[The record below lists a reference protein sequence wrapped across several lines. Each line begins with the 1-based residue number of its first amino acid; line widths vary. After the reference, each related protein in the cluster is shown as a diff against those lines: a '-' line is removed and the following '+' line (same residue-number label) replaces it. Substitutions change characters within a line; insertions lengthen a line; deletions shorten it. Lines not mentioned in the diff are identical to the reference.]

1 MSRPTGLHDQATPQP
16 RLQGAELARVLLS
29 PTSVAVVG
37 ASDDAGKT
45 SGRPLTFLRQAGFAG
60 RVYPVN
66 PRRAQVQGETAWP
79 DLASLPEVPEHVF
92 VITPTETV
100 LDTVRECARLGVR
113 LVTVLASGF
122 SEAGA
127 EGLAREQA
135 LQAIARSSGLRV
147 IGPSSLGVVNP
158 RACMP
163 LTANAAFAEP
173 DMPVG
178 RVMVVSH
185 SGSMIGALVSRG
197 RARGVGFA
205 SLVSV
210 GNEADLSVG
219 EICAATLDDPQ
230 IEGYVL
236 FLESLNHGQ
245 ALRAFALA
253 AAERGKPVVAYKL
266 GRSSVAADMV
276 QSHTGALAGE
286 DDIADAFF
294 KDSGMA
300 RVGILESLLEAQ
312 ALAVRWPLLNAVQ
325 PLRRVGVVTTTGGGA
340 AMLVDQLGIRGVV
353 VEAASPETIQR
364 LHALGVAVNPGRVLD
379 LTLAGTR
386 YAVMKA
392 ALDVML
398 SAPEFDAV
406 VAVVGSSA
414 RFQPQ
419 LAVQPI
425 IDSAAHSKPLAAMIV
440 PDAPQ
445 AIAQLTAA
453 QVPCFRTPECC
464 ADVIAALVSRRAPSV
479 RAALAARDLPAVGEP
494 PRAEANAHADA
505 FAPVTWSERQSHAW
519 LAQLGVTSATAVV
532 VSADGPVPLPL
543 PFAYPVVVKACSAQL
558 AHKSEHGGVVL
569 GVADAQ
575 ALRVA
580 MEQVKTN
587 VARHAPLPADFEILV
602 QPMVKGLAEVLLGFK
617 RDPDAGAIVMLAV
630 GGMWAEVVRER
641 SIRLAPVDE
650 AQAMEMVTELRA
662 LSPLQGLRG
671 QVVGDLAALA
681 QAISRFSQ
689 AAVLAVGDGVVEAEV
704 NPLMVLPQGQGV
716 CAVDALVL
724 ARAAS
729 EHG

>member
-1 MSRPTGLHDQATPQP
+1 
-16 RLQGAELARVLLS
+16 
-29 PTSVAVVG
+29 
-37 ASDDAGKT
+37 
-45 SGRPLTFLRQAGFAG
+45 
-60 RVYPVN
+60 
-66 PRRAQVQGETAWP
+66 
-79 DLASLPEVPEHVF
+79 
-92 VITPTETV
+92 
-100 LDTVRECARLGVR
+100 
-113 LVTVLASGF
+113 
-122 SEAGA
+122 
-127 EGLAREQA
+127 
-135 LQAIARSSGLRV
+135 
-147 IGPSSLGVVNP
+147 
-158 RACMP
+158 
-163 LTANAAFAEP
+163 
-173 DMPVG
+173 MPVG
-178 RVMVVSH
+178 DVMVVSH

-210 GNEADLSVG
+210 GNEVDLSVG
-219 EICAATLDDPQ
+219 EIGAATLDDPQ
-230 IEGYVL
+230 IKGYVL
-236 FLESLNHGQ
+236 FLESLHHGQ

-253 AAERGKPVVAYKL
+253 AAERGKPVVVYKL

-312 ALAVRWPLLNAVQ
+312 ALAVRWPLLGTGQ

-353 VEAASPETIQR
+353 VEAASAETLQR
-364 LHALGVAVNPGRVLD
+364 LNALGVSVNPGRVLD

-386 YAVMKA
+386 YEVMKA

-398 SAPEFDAV
+398 AAPEFDAV

-425 IDSAAHSKPLAAMIV
+425 IDSATHTKPLAAMIV

-464 ADVIAALVSRRAPSV
+464 ADVIAALVSRRAHPV
-479 RAALAARDLPAVGEP
+479 QAALAARASAAVGEP
-494 PRAEANAHADA
+494 PSAQTNANPS
-505 FAPVTWSERQSHAW
+505 APVTWSERQSHAW
-519 LAQLGVTSATAVV
+519 LAQLGLTSATAVV

-558 AHKSEHGGVVL
+558 AHKSELGGVVL

-575 ALRVA
+575 ALRLA

-587 VARHAPLPADFEILV
+587 VARHAPLPSDFELLV

-650 AQAMEMVTELRA
+650 AQAMEMIAELRA

-671 QVVGDLAALA
+671 QAPGDLAALA

-689 AAVLAVGDGVVEAEV
+689 AAVLAVGDGVIEAEV

-724 ARAAS
+724 ARAAP

>member
-1 MSRPTGLHDQATPQP
+1 MSRPTGPQAQGKP

-45 SGRPLTFLRQAGFAG
+45 SGRPLKFLRQAGFAA

-66 PRRAQVQGETAWP
+66 PRRTQVQGETAWP

-113 LVTVLASGF
+113 LVTVLASVF
-122 SEAGA
+122 SEAGP

-147 IGPSSLGVVNP
+147 LGPSSLGVVNP
-158 RACMP
+158 RVGMP

-210 GNEADLSVG
+210 GNEVDLSVG

-230 IEGYVL
+230 IKGYVL
-236 FLESLNHGQ
+236 FLESLHHGQ

-253 AAERGKPVVAYKL
+253 AAERGKPVVVYKL

-286 DDIADAFF
+286 DDIADAYF

-353 VEAASPETIQR
+353 VEAASAETLQR
-364 LHALGVAVNPGRVLD
+364 LQALGVAVNPGRVLD

-398 SAPEFDAV
+398 VAPEFDAV

-464 ADVIAALVSRRAPSV
+464 ADVIAALVSRRAPAV
-479 RAALAARDLPAVGEP
+479 RAALAARGPTAPTGTL
-494 PRAEANAHADA
+494 RQAHV
-505 FAPVTWSERQSHAW
+505 PVPTPLFTWSERQSHAW
-519 LAQLGVTSATAVV
+519 LAALGVPSAASVA

-543 PFAYPVVVKACSAQL
+543 PFAYPVAVKACSAQL

-575 ALRVA
+575 GVRVA

-617 RDPDAGAIVMLAV
+617 RDADAGAIVMLAA
-630 GGMWAEVVRER
+630 GGIWAEVVRER

-650 AQAMEMVTELRA
+650 AQALEMIAELRA

-671 QVVGDLAALA
+671 QAVGDLAALA

-689 AAVLAVGDGVVEAEV
+689 AAVLAVGDGVIEAEV
-704 NPLMVLPQGQGV
+704 NPLMVLPLGQGV
-716 CAVDALVL
+716 CAADALVIADRL
-724 ARAAS
+724 P

>member
-1 MSRPTGLHDQATPQP
+1 MSAAQAATGQTQP
-16 RLQGAELARVLLS
+16 RLQAAELARVLLS

-37 ASDDAGKT
+37 ASDDASKT
-45 SGRPLTFLRQAGFAG
+45 SGRPLKFLRQAGFAG
-60 RVYPVN
+60 RIYPVN

-92 VITPTETV
+92 VITPTDTV
-100 LDTVRECARLGVR
+100 IDTVRECARLGVR

-135 LQAIARSSGLRV
+135 LHDITRASGMRL

-158 RACMP
+158 RARMP

-173 DMPVG
+173 NMPVG
-178 RVMVVSH
+178 DVMVVSH

-210 GNEADLSVG
+210 GNEVDLSVG
-219 EICAATLDDPQ
+219 EIGAATLDDPQ
-230 IEGYVL
+230 IKGYVL
-236 FLESLNHGQ
+236 FLESLHHGQ

-253 AAERGKPVVAYKL
+253 AAERGKPVVVYKL

-312 ALAVRWPLLNAVQ
+312 ALAVRWPLLGTGQ

-353 VEAASPETIQR
+353 VEAASAETLQR
-364 LHALGVAVNPGRVLD
+364 LNALGVSVNPGRVLD

-386 YAVMKA
+386 YEVMKA

-398 SAPEFDAV
+398 AAPEFDAV

-425 IDSAAHSKPLAAMIV
+425 IDSATHTKPLAAMIV

-464 ADVIAALVSRRAPSV
+464 ADVIAALVSRRAHPV
-479 RAALAARDLPAVGEP
+479 QAALAARASAAVGEP
-494 PRAEANAHADA
+494 PSAQTNANPS
-505 FAPVTWSERQSHAW
+505 APVTWSERQSHAW
-519 LAQLGVTSATAVV
+519 LAQLGLTSATAVV

-558 AHKSEHGGVVL
+558 AHKSELGGVVL

-575 ALRVA
+575 ALRLA

-587 VARHAPLPADFEILV
+587 VARHAPLPSDFELLV

-650 AQAMEMVTELRA
+650 AQAMEMIAELRA

-671 QVVGDLAALA
+671 QAPGDLAALA

-689 AAVLAVGDGVVEAEV
+689 AAVLAVGDGVIEAEV

-724 ARAAS
+724 ARAAP

>member
-1 MSRPTGLHDQATPQP
+1 
-16 RLQGAELARVLLS
+16 LQGAELARVLLS
-29 PTSVAVVG
+29 PHSVAVVG
-37 ASDDAGKT
+37 ASDDASKT
-45 SGRPLTFLRQAGFAG
+45 SGRPLKFLRQAGFVG
-60 RVYPVN
+60 RIYPVN

-92 VITPTETV
+92 VITPTDTV
-100 LDTVRECARLGVR
+100 IDTVRECARLGVR

-135 LQAIARSSGLRV
+135 LRDICRESGIRL

-158 RACMP
+158 RARMP

-178 RVMVVSH
+178 EVMVVSH

-210 GNEADLSVG
+210 GNEVDLSVG
-219 EICAATLDDPQ
+219 EIAAATLDDPQ
-230 IEGYVL
+230 IKGYVL
-236 FLESLNHGQ
+236 FLESLHHGQ
-245 ALRAFALA
+245 VLRAFALA
-253 AAERGKPVVAYKL
+253 AAERGKPVVVYKL

-286 DDIADAFF
+286 DDIADAYF
-294 KDSGMA
+294 KDSGMT

-325 PLRRVGVVTTTGGGA
+325 PLRSVGVVTTTGGGA

-353 VEAASPETIQR
+353 VEAASADTLQR

-386 YAVMKA
+386 YEVMKA

-398 SAPEFDAV
+398 TAPEFDAV

-453 QVPCFRTPECC
+453 QVPCFRTP
-464 ADVIAALVSRRAPSV
+464 
-479 RAALAARDLPAVGEP
+479 
-494 PRAEANAHADA
+494 
-505 FAPVTWSERQSHAW
+505 
-519 LAQLGVTSATAVV
+519 
-532 VSADGPVPLPL
+532 
-543 PFAYPVVVKACSAQL
+543 
-558 AHKSEHGGVVL
+558 
-569 GVADAQ
+569 
-575 ALRVA
+575 
-580 MEQVKTN
+580 
-587 VARHAPLPADFEILV
+587 
-602 QPMVKGLAEVLLGFK
+602 
-617 RDPDAGAIVMLAV
+617 
-630 GGMWAEVVRER
+630 
-641 SIRLAPVDE
+641 
-650 AQAMEMVTELRA
+650 
-662 LSPLQGLRG
+662 
-671 QVVGDLAALA
+671 
-681 QAISRFSQ
+681 
-689 AAVLAVGDGVVEAEV
+689 
-704 NPLMVLPQGQGV
+704 
-716 CAVDALVL
+716 
-724 ARAAS
+724 
-729 EHG
+729 

>member
-1 MSRPTGLHDQATPQP
+1 MSAAQAATGQTQP
-16 RLQGAELARVLLS
+16 RLQAAELARVLLS

-37 ASDDAGKT
+37 ASDDASKT
-45 SGRPLTFLRQAGFAG
+45 SGRPLKFLRQAGFAG
-60 RVYPVN
+60 RIYPVN

-92 VITPTETV
+92 VITPTDTV
-100 LDTVRECARLGVR
+100 IDTVRECARLGVR

-135 LQAIARSSGLRV
+135 LHDITRASGMRL

-158 RACMP
+158 RARMP

-178 RVMVVSH
+178 DVMVVSH

-210 GNEADLSVG
+210 GNEVDLSVG
-219 EICAATLDDPQ
+219 EIGAATLDDPQ
-230 IEGYVL
+230 IKGYVL
-236 FLESLNHGQ
+236 FLESLHHGQ

-253 AAERGKPVVAYKL
+253 AAERGKPVVVYKL

-312 ALAVRWPLLNAVQ
+312 ALAVRWPLLGTGQ

-353 VEAASPETIQR
+353 VEAASAETLQR
-364 LHALGVAVNPGRVLD
+364 LNALGVSVNPGRVLD

-386 YAVMKA
+386 YEVMKA

-398 SAPEFDAV
+398 AAPEFDAV

-425 IDSAAHSKPLAAMIV
+425 IDSATHTKPLAAMIV
-440 PDAPQ
+440 PDAPE

-464 ADVIAALVSRRAPSV
+464 ADVIAALVSRRAHPV
-479 RAALAARDLPAVGEP
+479 QAALAARASAAVGEP
-494 PRAEANAHADA
+494 PSAQTNANPS
-505 FAPVTWSERQSHAW
+505 APVTWSERQSHAW
-519 LAQLGVTSATAVV
+519 LAQLGLTSATAVV

-558 AHKSEHGGVVL
+558 AHKSELGGVVL

-575 ALRVA
+575 ALRLA

-587 VARHAPLPADFEILV
+587 VARHAPLPADFELLV
-602 QPMVKGLAEVLLGFK
+602 QPMVTGLAEVLLGFK

-650 AQAMEMVTELRA
+650 AQAMEMIAELRA

-671 QVVGDLAALA
+671 QAPGDLAALA

-689 AAVLAVGDGVVEAEV
+689 AAVLAVGDGVIEAEV

-724 ARAAS
+724 ARAAP

>member
-1 MSRPTGLHDQATPQP
+1 MSAAQPATAQTLP

-29 PTSVAVVG
+29 PNSVAVVG

-45 SGRPLTFLRQAGFAG
+45 SGRPLKFLRQAGFAA

-100 LDTVRECARLGVR
+100 LETVRECARLGVR

-122 SEAGA
+122 SESGL

-135 LQAIARSSGLRV
+135 LRDITRESGMRL

-178 RVMVVSH
+178 KVMVVSH

-236 FLESLNHGQ
+236 FLESLHHGQ

-253 AAERGKPVVAYKL
+253 AAERGKPVVVYKL

-276 QSHTGALAGE
+276 QSHTGALAGD

-312 ALAVRWPLLNAVQ
+312 ALAVRWPLLGTGQ

-353 VEAASPETIQR
+353 VEAASAETLQR
-364 LHALGVAVNPGRVLD
+364 LQALGVSVNPGRVLD

-386 YAVMKA
+386 YEVMKA

-425 IDSAAHSKPLAAMIV
+425 IDSAAHTKPLAAMIV

-479 RAALAARDLPAVGEP
+479 RAALAARASAAVVEP
-494 PRAEANAHADA
+494 PSAQINANPSV
-505 FAPVTWSERQSHAW
+505 PVTWSERQSHAW
-519 LAQLGVTSATAVV
+519 LAQLGLTSATAVV

-558 AHKSEHGGVVL
+558 AHKSDLGGVVL

-575 ALRVA
+575 ALRLA

-587 VARHAPLPADFEILV
+587 VARHAPLPVDFELLV

-650 AQAMEMVTELRA
+650 TQAMEMIAELRA

-671 QVVGDLAALA
+671 QAPGDLAALA

-689 AAVLAVGDGVVEAEV
+689 AAVLAVGDGVIEAEV

-724 ARAAS
+724 ARAAP

>member
-1 MSRPTGLHDQATPQP
+1 MSRPTGPQAQGKP

-45 SGRPLTFLRQAGFAG
+45 SGRPLKFLRQAGFAA

-66 PRRAQVQGETAWP
+66 PRRTQVQGETAWP

-122 SEAGA
+122 SEAGP

-147 IGPSSLGVVNP
+147 LGPSSLGVVNP
-158 RACMP
+158 RVGMP

-210 GNEADLSVG
+210 GNEVDLSVG

-236 FLESLNHGQ
+236 FLESLHHGQ

-253 AAERGKPVVAYKL
+253 AAERGKPVVVYKL

-286 DDIADAFF
+286 DDIADAYF

-312 ALAVRWPLLNAVQ
+312 ALAVRWPLLDALQ

-353 VEAASPETIQR
+353 VEAASAETLQR
-364 LHALGVAVNPGRVLD
+364 LHALGVSVNPGRVLD

-425 IDSAAHSKPLAAMIV
+425 IDSAAHTKPLAAMIV

-464 ADVIAALVSRRAPSV
+464 ADLIAALVSRRAPSV
-479 RAALAARDLPAVGEP
+479 RAALAARAPLAVGQP
-494 PRAEANAHADA
+494 PRAEDQVS
-505 FAPVTWSERQSHAW
+505 APVTWSERQSHAW

-532 VSADGPVPLPL
+532 VLADGPVPLPL
-543 PFAYPVVVKACSAQL
+543 PFAFPVVVKACSAQL

-569 GVADAQ
+569 GVTDAQ

-617 RDPDAGAIVMLAV
+617 RDPDAGAMVMLAV
-630 GGMWAEVVRER
+630 GGIWAEVVRER

-650 AQAMEMVTELRA
+650 AQAQEMIAELRA

-671 QVVGDLAALA
+671 QAPGDLVALA

-689 AAVLAVGDGVVEAEV
+689 AAVLAVGEGVVEAEV

-724 ARAAS
+724 ARAAP

>member
-1 MSRPTGLHDQATPQP
+1 MSAAKPATAQTLP

-29 PTSVAVVG
+29 PNSVAVVG

-45 SGRPLTFLRQAGFAG
+45 SGRPLKFLRQAGFAA

-100 LDTVRECARLGVR
+100 LETVRECARLGVR

-122 SEAGA
+122 SESGP

-135 LQAIARSSGLRV
+135 LRDITRESGMRL

-178 RVMVVSH
+178 KVMVVSQ

-236 FLESLNHGQ
+236 FLESLHHGQ

-253 AAERGKPVVAYKL
+253 AAERGKPVVVYKL

-312 ALAVRWPLLNAVQ
+312 ALAVRWPLLGTGQ

-340 AMLVDQLGIRGVV
+340 AMLVDQLGILGVV
-353 VEAASPETIQR
+353 VEAASAETLQR
-364 LHALGVAVNPGRVLD
+364 LQALGVSVNPGRVLD

-386 YAVMKA
+386 YEVMKA

-425 IDSAAHSKPLAAMIV
+425 IDSAAHTKPLAAMIV

-479 RAALAARDLPAVGEP
+479 RAALAARASAAVGEP
-494 PRAEANAHADA
+494 PSAQINANPSV
-505 FAPVTWSERQSHAW
+505 PVTWSERQSHAW
-519 LAQLGVTSATAVV
+519 LAQLGLTSATAVV

-558 AHKSEHGGVVL
+558 AHKSDLGGVVL

-575 ALRVA
+575 ALRLA

-587 VARHAPLPADFEILV
+587 VARHAPLPVDFELLV
-602 QPMVKGLAEVLLGFK
+602 QPMVTGMAEVLLGFK
-617 RDPDAGAIVMLAV
+617 RDADAGAIVMLAV
-630 GGMWAEVVRER
+630 GGIWAEVVRER

-650 AQAMEMVTELRA
+650 AQAMEMIAELRA

-671 QVVGDLAALA
+671 QAPGDLAALA

-689 AAVLAVGDGVVEAEV
+689 AAVLAVGDGVIEAEV

-724 ARAAS
+724 ARAAP

>member
-1 MSRPTGLHDQATPQP
+1 MSRPTGLQDQATTQL

-92 VITPTETV
+92 VITPTDTV
-100 LDTVRECARLGVR
+100 IDTVRECARLGVR

-135 LQAIARSSGLRV
+135 LRDISLSSGLRV

-230 IEGYVL
+230 IKGYVL
-236 FLESLNHGQ
+236 FLESLHHGQ

-253 AAERGKPVVAYKL
+253 AAERGKPVVVYKL

-286 DDIADAFF
+286 DDIADAYF

-353 VEAASPETIQR
+353 VEAASAQTLQR
-364 LHALGVAVNPGRVLD
+364 LQALGVAVNPGRVLD

-398 SAPEFDAV
+398 AAPEFDAV

-464 ADVIAALVSRRAPSV
+464 ADVIAALVSRRAPAV
-479 RAALAARDLPAVGEP
+479 RAALAARGPTAPTGTL
-494 PRAEANAHADA
+494 RQAHV
-505 FAPVTWSERQSHAW
+505 PVPTPLFTWSERQSHAW
-519 LAQLGVTSATAVV
+519 LAALGVPSAASVA

-543 PFAYPVVVKACSAQL
+543 PFAYPVAVKACSAQL

-575 ALRVA
+575 GVRLA

-617 RDPDAGAIVMLAV
+617 RDADAGAIVMLAA
-630 GGMWAEVVRER
+630 GGIWAEVVRER

-650 AQAMEMVTELRA
+650 AQALEMIGELRV
-662 LSPLQGLRG
+662 SSVFGGVRG
-671 QVVGDLAALA
+671 RPACDIDALA
-681 QAISRFSQ
+681 DVLITISEFAYYRREQVSEI
-689 AAVLAVGDGVVEAEV
+689 DI
-704 NPLMVLPQGQGV
+704 NPLLLRARGEG
-716 CAVDALVL
+716 AIAADALVVL
-724 ARAAS
+724 R
-729 EHG
+729 

>member
-1 MSRPTGLHDQATPQP
+1 MSAAQAATGQTQP
-16 RLQGAELARVLLS
+16 RLQAAELARVLLS

-37 ASDDAGKT
+37 ASDDASKT
-45 SGRPLTFLRQAGFAG
+45 SGRPLKFLRQAGFAG
-60 RVYPVN
+60 RIYPVN

-92 VITPTETV
+92 VITPTDTV
-100 LDTVRECARLGVR
+100 IDTVRECARLGVR

-135 LQAIARSSGLRV
+135 LHDITRASGMRL

-158 RACMP
+158 RARMP

-178 RVMVVSH
+178 DVMVVSH

-210 GNEADLSVG
+210 GNEVDLSVG
-219 EICAATLDDPQ
+219 EIGAATLDDPQ
-230 IEGYVL
+230 IKGYVL
-236 FLESLNHGQ
+236 FLESLHHGQ

-253 AAERGKPVVAYKL
+253 AAERGKPVVVYKL

-312 ALAVRWPLLNAVQ
+312 ALAVRWPLLGTGQ

-353 VEAASPETIQR
+353 VEAASAETLQR
-364 LHALGVAVNPGRVLD
+364 LNALGVSVNPGRVLD

-386 YAVMKA
+386 YEVMKA

-398 SAPEFDAV
+398 AAPEFDAV

-425 IDSAAHSKPLAAMIV
+425 IDSATHTKPLAAMIV

-464 ADVIAALVSRRAPSV
+464 ADVIAALVSRRAHPV
-479 RAALAARDLPAVGEP
+479 QAALAARASAAVGEP
-494 PRAEANAHADA
+494 PSAQTNANPS
-505 FAPVTWSERQSHAW
+505 APVTWSERQSHAW
-519 LAQLGVTSATAVV
+519 LAQLGLTSATAVV

-558 AHKSEHGGVVL
+558 AHKSELGGVVL

-575 ALRVA
+575 ALRLA

-587 VARHAPLPADFEILV
+587 VARHAPLPADFELLV

-650 AQAMEMVTELRA
+650 AQAMEMIAELRA

-671 QVVGDLAALA
+671 QAPGDLAALA

-689 AAVLAVGDGVVEAEV
+689 AAVLAVGDGVIEAEV

-724 ARAAS
+724 ARAAP

>member
-1 MSRPTGLHDQATPQP
+1 MSAAQAATGQTQP
-16 RLQGAELARVLLS
+16 RLQAAELARVLLS

-37 ASDDAGKT
+37 ASDDASKT
-45 SGRPLTFLRQAGFAG
+45 SGRPLKFLRQAGFAG
-60 RVYPVN
+60 RIYPVN

-100 LDTVRECARLGVR
+100 IDTVRECARLGVR

-135 LQAIARSSGLRV
+135 LHDITRASGMRL

-158 RACMP
+158 RARMP

-178 RVMVVSH
+178 DVMVVSH

-210 GNEADLSVG
+210 GNEVDLSVG
-219 EICAATLDDPQ
+219 EIGAATLDDPQ
-230 IEGYVL
+230 IKGYVL
-236 FLESLNHGQ
+236 FLESLHHGQ

-253 AAERGKPVVAYKL
+253 AAERGKPVVVYKL

-312 ALAVRWPLLNAVQ
+312 ALAVRWPLLGTGQ

-353 VEAASPETIQR
+353 VEAASAETLQR
-364 LHALGVAVNPGRVLD
+364 LNALGVSVNPGRVLD

-386 YAVMKA
+386 YEVMKA

-398 SAPEFDAV
+398 AAPEFDAV

-425 IDSAAHSKPLAAMIV
+425 IDSATHTKPLAAMIV
-440 PDAPQ
+440 PDAPE

-464 ADVIAALVSRRAPSV
+464 ADVIAALVSRRAHPV
-479 RAALAARDLPAVGEP
+479 QAALAARASAAVGEP
-494 PRAEANAHADA
+494 PSAQTNANPS
-505 FAPVTWSERQSHAW
+505 APVTWSERQSHAW
-519 LAQLGVTSATAVV
+519 LAQLGLTSATAVV

-558 AHKSEHGGVVL
+558 AHKSELGGVVL

-575 ALRVA
+575 ALRLA

-587 VARHAPLPADFEILV
+587 VARHAPLPADFELLV
-602 QPMVKGLAEVLLGFK
+602 QPMVTGLAEVLLGFK

-650 AQAMEMVTELRA
+650 AQAMEMIAELRA

-671 QVVGDLAALA
+671 QAPGDLAALA

-689 AAVLAVGDGVVEAEV
+689 AAVLAVGDGVIEAEV

-724 ARAAS
+724 ARAAP

>member
-1 MSRPTGLHDQATPQP
+1 MSAAKPSPGQAQP

-29 PTSVAVVG
+29 PTSVAVMG

-122 SEAGA
+122 SEAGP

-135 LQAIARSSGLRV
+135 LQDIARRSGLRV
-147 IGPSSLGVVNP
+147 LGPSSLGVVNP
-158 RACMP
+158 RAGMP

-178 RVMVVSH
+178 RVMVISH

-219 EICAATLDDPQ
+219 EIGAATLDDPQ

-236 FLESLNHGQ
+236 FLESLHHGQ

-253 AAERGKPVVAYKL
+253 AAERGKPVVVYKL

-286 DDIADAFF
+286 DDIADAYF

-312 ALAVRWPLLNAVQ
+312 ALAVRWPLLDAVP

-353 VEAASPETIQR
+353 VEPASAETLQR
-364 LHALGVAVNPGRVLD
+364 LHSQGVSVNPGRVLD

-386 YAVMKA
+386 YEVMKA

-398 SAPEFDAV
+398 TAPEFDAV

-479 RAALAARDLPAVGEP
+479 RAALAAPALLALGEP
-494 PRAEANAHADA
+494 PRTEAHANASV
-505 FAPVTWSERQSHAW
+505 PVSWSERQSHAW
-519 LAQLGVTSATAVV
+519 LAQLGVPSAAAVV
-532 VSADGPVPLPL
+532 VAADGPVPLPL

-575 ALRVA
+575 ALRLA

-587 VARHAPLPADFEILV
+587 VAGHAPLPVDFEILV
-602 QPMVKGLAEVLLGFK
+602 QPMVNGLAEVLLGFK

-630 GGMWAEVVRER
+630 GGIWAEVVRER
-641 SIRLAPVDE
+641 SIRLAPVEE
-650 AQAMEMVTELRA
+650 AQAMEMITELRA

-671 QVVGDLAALA
+671 QARGDLAALA

-689 AAVLAVGDGVVEAEV
+689 AAVLAVGDGVIEAEV
-704 NPLMVLPQGQGV
+704 NPLMVLPEGQGV

>member
-1 MSRPTGLHDQATPQP
+1 MSAAQAATGQTQP
-16 RLQGAELARVLLS
+16 RLQAAELARVLLS

-37 ASDDAGKT
+37 ASDDASKT
-45 SGRPLTFLRQAGFAG
+45 SGRPLKFLRQAGFAG
-60 RVYPVN
+60 RIYPVN

-100 LDTVRECARLGVR
+100 IDTVRECARLGVR

-135 LQAIARSSGLRV
+135 LHDITRASGMRL

-158 RACMP
+158 RARMP

-178 RVMVVSH
+178 DVMVVSH

-210 GNEADLSVG
+210 GNEVDLSVG
-219 EICAATLDDPQ
+219 EIGAATLDDPQ
-230 IEGYVL
+230 IKGYVL
-236 FLESLNHGQ
+236 FLESLHHGQ

-253 AAERGKPVVAYKL
+253 AAERGKPVVVYKL

-312 ALAVRWPLLNAVQ
+312 ALAVRWPLLGTGQ

-353 VEAASPETIQR
+353 VEAASAETLQR
-364 LHALGVAVNPGRVLD
+364 LNALGVSVNPGRVLD

-386 YAVMKA
+386 YEVMKA

-398 SAPEFDAV
+398 AAPEFDAV

-425 IDSAAHSKPLAAMIV
+425 IDSATHTKPLAAMIV

-464 ADVIAALVSRRAPSV
+464 ADVIAALVSRRAHPV
-479 RAALAARDLPAVGEP
+479 QAALAARASAAVGEP
-494 PRAEANAHADA
+494 PSAQTNANPS
-505 FAPVTWSERQSHAW
+505 APVTWSERQSHAW
-519 LAQLGVTSATAVV
+519 LAQLGLTSATAVV

-575 ALRVA
+575 ALRLA

-587 VARHAPLPADFEILV
+587 VARHAPLPADFELLV
-602 QPMVKGLAEVLLGFK
+602 QPMVTGLAEVLLGFK

-650 AQAMEMVTELRA
+650 AQAMEMIAELRA

-671 QVVGDLAALA
+671 QAPGDLAALA

-689 AAVLAVGDGVVEAEV
+689 AAVLAVGDGVIEAEV

-724 ARAAS
+724 ARAAP

>member
-1 MSRPTGLHDQATPQP
+1 MSAAKPSPGQAQP

-122 SEAGA
+122 SEAGP

-135 LQAIARSSGLRV
+135 LQDIARRSGLRV
-147 IGPSSLGVVNP
+147 LGPSSLGVVNP
-158 RACMP
+158 RAGMP

-178 RVMVVSH
+178 RVMVISH

-219 EICAATLDDPQ
+219 EIGAATLDDPQ

-236 FLESLNHGQ
+236 FLESLHHGQ

-253 AAERGKPVVAYKL
+253 AAERGKPVVVYKL

-286 DDIADAFF
+286 DDIADAYF

-312 ALAVRWPLLNAVQ
+312 ALALRWPLLDAVP

-353 VEAASPETIQR
+353 VEAASAETLQR
-364 LHALGVAVNPGRVLD
+364 LHSQGVSVNPGRVLD

-386 YAVMKA
+386 YEVMKA

-479 RAALAARDLPAVGEP
+479 RAALAAPALLALGEP
-494 PRAEANAHADA
+494 PRTEAHANASV
-505 FAPVTWSERQSHAW
+505 PVSWSERQSHAW
-519 LAQLGVTSATAVV
+519 LAQLGVPSAAAVV
-532 VSADGPVPLPL
+532 VAADGPVPLPL

-575 ALRVA
+575 ALRLA

-587 VARHAPLPADFEILV
+587 VAGHASLPVDFEILV
-602 QPMVKGLAEVLLGFK
+602 QPMVNGLAEVLLGFK

-630 GGMWAEVVRER
+630 GGIWAEVVRER
-641 SIRLAPVDE
+641 SIRLAPVEE
-650 AQAMEMVTELRA
+650 AQAMEMITELRA

-671 QVVGDLAALA
+671 QARGDLAALA

-689 AAVLAVGDGVVEAEV
+689 AAVLAVGDGVIEAEV
-704 NPLMVLPQGQGV
+704 NPLMVLPEGQGV

-724 ARAAS
+724 ALAAS

>member
-1 MSRPTGLHDQATPQP
+1 MSAAKPATAQTLP

-29 PTSVAVVG
+29 PNSVAVVG

-45 SGRPLTFLRQAGFAG
+45 SGRPLKFLRQAGFAA

-100 LDTVRECARLGVR
+100 LETVRECARLGVR

-122 SEAGA
+122 SESGP

-135 LQAIARSSGLRV
+135 LRDITRESGMRL

-178 RVMVVSH
+178 KVMVVSQ

-236 FLESLNHGQ
+236 FLESLHHGQ

-253 AAERGKPVVAYKL
+253 AAERGKPVVVYKL

-312 ALAVRWPLLNAVQ
+312 ALAVRWPLLGTGQ

-340 AMLVDQLGIRGVV
+340 AMLVDQLGILGVV
-353 VEAASPETIQR
+353 VEAASAETLQR
-364 LHALGVAVNPGRVLD
+364 LQALGVSVNPGRVLD

-386 YAVMKA
+386 YEVMKA

-425 IDSAAHSKPLAAMIV
+425 IDSAAHTKPLAAMIV

-479 RAALAARDLPAVGEP
+479 RAALAARASAAVGEP
-494 PRAEANAHADA
+494 PSAQINANPSV
-505 FAPVTWSERQSHAW
+505 PVTWSERQSHAW
-519 LAQLGVTSATAVV
+519 LAQLGLTSATAVV

-558 AHKSEHGGVVL
+558 AHKSDVGGVVL

-575 ALRVA
+575 ALRLA

-587 VARHAPLPADFEILV
+587 VARHAPLPVDFELLV
-602 QPMVKGLAEVLLGFK
+602 QPMVTGMAEVLLGFK
-617 RDPDAGAIVMLAV
+617 RDADAGAIVMLAV
-630 GGMWAEVVRER
+630 GGIWAEVVRER

-650 AQAMEMVTELRA
+650 AQAMEMIAELRA

-671 QVVGDLAALA
+671 QAPGDLAALA

-689 AAVLAVGDGVVEAEV
+689 AAVLAVGDGVIEAEV

-724 ARAAS
+724 ARAAP

>member
-1 MSRPTGLHDQATPQP
+1 
-16 RLQGAELARVLLS
+16 
-29 PTSVAVVG
+29 VAVVG
-37 ASDDAGKT
+37 ASDDASKT
-45 SGRPLTFLRQAGFAG
+45 SGRPLKFLRQAGFAG
-60 RVYPVN
+60 RIYPVN

-92 VITPTETV
+92 VITPTDTV
-100 LDTVRECARLGVR
+100 IDTVRECARLGVR

-135 LQAIARSSGLRV
+135 LHDITRASGMRL

-158 RACMP
+158 RARMP

-178 RVMVVSH
+178 DVMVVSH

-210 GNEADLSVG
+210 GNEVDLSVG
-219 EICAATLDDPQ
+219 EIGAATLDDPQ
-230 IEGYVL
+230 IKGYVL
-236 FLESLNHGQ
+236 FLESLHHGQ

-253 AAERGKPVVAYKL
+253 AAERGKPVVVYKL

-312 ALAVRWPLLNAVQ
+312 ALAVRWPLLGTGQ

-353 VEAASPETIQR
+353 VEAASAETLQR
-364 LHALGVAVNPGRVLD
+364 LNALGVSVNPGRVLD

-386 YAVMKA
+386 YEVMKA

-398 SAPEFDAV
+398 AAPEFDAV

-425 IDSAAHSKPLAAMIV
+425 IDSATHTKPLAAMIV

-464 ADVIAALVSRRAPSV
+464 ADVIAALVSRRAHPV
-479 RAALAARDLPAVGEP
+479 QAALAARASAAVGEP
-494 PRAEANAHADA
+494 PSAQTNANPS
-505 FAPVTWSERQSHAW
+505 APVTWSERQSHAW
-519 LAQLGVTSATAVV
+519 LAQLGLTSATAVV

-558 AHKSEHGGVVL
+558 VHKSELGGVVL

-575 ALRVA
+575 ALRLA

-587 VARHAPLPADFEILV
+587 VARHAPLPADFELLV

-650 AQAMEMVTELRA
+650 AQAMEMIAELRA

-671 QVVGDLAALA
+671 QAPGDLAALA

-689 AAVLAVGDGVVEAEV
+689 AAVLAVGDGVIEAEV

-724 ARAAS
+724 ARAAP

>member
-1 MSRPTGLHDQATPQP
+1 MSAAKPSPGQAQP

-92 VITPTETV
+92 VTTPTETV

-122 SEAGA
+122 SEAGP

-135 LQAIARSSGLRV
+135 LQDIARRSGLRV
-147 IGPSSLGVVNP
+147 LGPSSLGVVNP
-158 RACMP
+158 RAGMP

-178 RVMVVSH
+178 RVMVISH

-219 EICAATLDDPQ
+219 EIGAATLDDPQ

-236 FLESLNHGQ
+236 FLESLHHGQ

-253 AAERGKPVVAYKL
+253 AAERGKPVVVYKL

-286 DDIADAFF
+286 DDIADAYF

-312 ALAVRWPLLNAVQ
+312 ALALRWPLLDAVP

-353 VEAASPETIQR
+353 VEAASAETLQR
-364 LHALGVAVNPGRVLD
+364 LHSQGVSVNPGRVLD

-386 YAVMKA
+386 YEVMKA

-479 RAALAARDLPAVGEP
+479 RAALAAPALLALGEP
-494 PRAEANAHADA
+494 PRTEAHANASV
-505 FAPVTWSERQSHAW
+505 PVSWSERQSHAW
-519 LAQLGVTSATAVV
+519 LAQLGVPSAAAVV
-532 VSADGPVPLPL
+532 VAADGPVPLPL

-575 ALRVA
+575 ALRLA

-587 VARHAPLPADFEILV
+587 VAGHASLPVDFEILV
-602 QPMVKGLAEVLLGFK
+602 QPMVNGLAEVLLGFK

-630 GGMWAEVVRER
+630 GGIWAEVVRER
-641 SIRLAPVDE
+641 SIRLAPVEE
-650 AQAMEMVTELRA
+650 AQAMEMITELRA

-671 QVVGDLAALA
+671 QARGDLAALA

-689 AAVLAVGDGVVEAEV
+689 AAVLAVGDGVIEAEV
-704 NPLMVLPQGQGV
+704 NPLMVLPEGQGV

-724 ARAAS
+724 ALAAS

>member
-1 MSRPTGLHDQATPQP
+1 MSAAPSAVGPAQP

-29 PTSVAVVG
+29 PHSVAVVG
-37 ASDDAGKT
+37 ASDDASKT

-60 RVYPVN
+60 RIYPVN

-92 VITPTETV
+92 VITPTDTV
-100 LDTVRECARLGVR
+100 IDTVRECARLGVR

-135 LQAIARSSGLRV
+135 LRDICRESGLRL

-158 RACMP
+158 RARMP

-178 RVMVVSH
+178 EVMVVSH

-210 GNEADLSVG
+210 GNEVDLSVG

-230 IEGYVL
+230 IKGYVL
-236 FLESLNHGQ
+236 FLESLHHGQ

-253 AAERGKPVVAYKL
+253 AAERGKPVVVYKL

-286 DDIADAFF
+286 DDIADAYF

-312 ALAVRWPLLNAVQ
+312 ALAVRWPLLNALQ

-353 VEAASPETIQR
+353 VEAASAETLQR
-364 LHALGVAVNPGRVLD
+364 LNALGVSVNPGRVLD

-398 SAPEFDAV
+398 AAPEFDAV

-464 ADVIAALVSRRAPSV
+464 ADVIAGLVSRRAPAV
-479 RAALAARDLPAVGEP
+479 RAALAARGLPAVGEP

-532 VSADGPVPLPL
+532 VSPDGPVPLPL
-543 PFAYPVVVKACSAQL
+543 PFAYPVAVKACSAQL

-575 ALRVA
+575 GLRVA

-602 QPMVKGLAEVLLGFK
+602 QPMVKGLSEVLLGFK
-617 RDPDAGAIVMLAV
+617 RDADAGAIVMLAA
-630 GGMWAEVVRER
+630 GGIWAEVVRER

-650 AQAMEMVTELRA
+650 AQALEMMAELRA

-671 QVVGDLAALA
+671 QAVGDLAALA

-689 AAVLAVGDGVVEAEV
+689 AAVLAVGDGVIEAEI
-704 NPLMVLPQGQGV
+704 NPLMVLPLGQGV
-716 CAVDALVL
+716 CAADALVIADRL
-724 ARAAS
+724 P

>member
-1 MSRPTGLHDQATPQP
+1 MRDISRESGI
-16 RLQGAELARVLLS
+16 RL
-29 PTSVAVVG
+29 
-37 ASDDAGKT
+37 
-45 SGRPLTFLRQAGFAG
+45 
-60 RVYPVN
+60 
-66 PRRAQVQGETAWP
+66 
-79 DLASLPEVPEHVF
+79 
-92 VITPTETV
+92 
-100 LDTVRECARLGVR
+100 
-113 LVTVLASGF
+113 
-122 SEAGA
+122 
-127 EGLAREQA
+127 
-135 LQAIARSSGLRV
+135 

-158 RACMP
+158 RARMP

-178 RVMVVSH
+178 EVMVVSH

-210 GNEADLSVG
+210 GNEVDLSVG

-230 IEGYVL
+230 IQGYVL
-236 FLESLNHGQ
+236 FLESLHHGQ

-253 AAERGKPVVAYKL
+253 AAERGKPVVVYKL

-286 DDIADAFF
+286 DDIADAYF

-312 ALAVRWPLLNAVQ
+312 ALAVRWPLLNALQ

-353 VEAASPETIQR
+353 VEAASAETLQR
-364 LHALGVAVNPGRVLD
+364 LNALGVSVNPGRVLD

-386 YAVMKA
+386 YEVMKA

-398 SAPEFDAV
+398 AAPEFDAV

-425 IDSAAHSKPLAAMIV
+425 IDSATHTKPLAAMIV
-440 PDAPQ
+440 PDAPE

-464 ADVIAALVSRRAPSV
+464 ADVIAAWVSRRAHPV
-479 RAALAARDLPAVGEP
+479 QAALAARASAAVGEP
-494 PRAEANAHADA
+494 PSAQTNANPS
-505 FAPVTWSERQSHAW
+505 APVTWSERQSHAW
-519 LAQLGVTSATAVV
+519 LAQLGLTSATAVV

-558 AHKSEHGGVVL
+558 AHKSELGGVVL

-575 ALRVA
+575 ALRLA

-587 VARHAPLPADFEILV
+587 VARHAPLPADFELLV

-650 AQAMEMVTELRA
+650 AQAMEMIAELRA

-671 QVVGDLAALA
+671 QAPGDLAALA

-689 AAVLAVGDGVVEAEV
+689 AAVLAVGDGVIEAEV

-724 ARAAS
+724 ARAAP

>member
-1 MSRPTGLHDQATPQP
+1 
-16 RLQGAELARVLLS
+16 
-29 PTSVAVVG
+29 
-37 ASDDAGKT
+37 
-45 SGRPLTFLRQAGFAG
+45 
-60 RVYPVN
+60 
-66 PRRAQVQGETAWP
+66 
-79 DLASLPEVPEHVF
+79 
-92 VITPTETV
+92 
-100 LDTVRECARLGVR
+100 
-113 LVTVLASGF
+113 
-122 SEAGA
+122 
-127 EGLAREQA
+127 
-135 LQAIARSSGLRV
+135 
-147 IGPSSLGVVNP
+147 
-158 RACMP
+158 
-163 LTANAAFAEP
+163 
-173 DMPVG
+173 MPVG
-178 RVMVVSH
+178 DVMVVSH

-210 GNEADLSVG
+210 GNEVDLSVG
-219 EICAATLDDPQ
+219 EIGAATLDDPQ
-230 IEGYVL
+230 IKGYVL
-236 FLESLNHGQ
+236 FLESLHHGQ

-253 AAERGKPVVAYKL
+253 AAERGKPVVVYKL

-312 ALAVRWPLLNAVQ
+312 ALAVRWPLLGTGQ

-353 VEAASPETIQR
+353 VEAASAETLQR
-364 LHALGVAVNPGRVLD
+364 LNALGVSVNPGRVLD

-386 YAVMKA
+386 YEVMKA

-398 SAPEFDAV
+398 AAPEFDAV

-425 IDSAAHSKPLAAMIV
+425 IDSATHTKPLAAMIV

-464 ADVIAALVSRRAPSV
+464 ADVIAALVSRRAHPV
-479 RAALAARDLPAVGEP
+479 QAALAARASTAVGEP
-494 PRAEANAHADA
+494 PSAQTNANPS
-505 FAPVTWSERQSHAW
+505 APVTWSERQSHAW
-519 LAQLGVTSATAVV
+519 LAQLGLTSATAVV

-558 AHKSEHGGVVL
+558 AHKSELGGVVL

-575 ALRVA
+575 ALRLA

-587 VARHAPLPADFEILV
+587 VARHAPLPSDFELLV

-650 AQAMEMVTELRA
+650 AQAMEMIAELRA

-671 QVVGDLAALA
+671 QAPGDLAALA

-689 AAVLAVGDGVVEAEV
+689 AAVLAVGDGVIEAEV

-724 ARAAS
+724 ARAAP

>member
-1 MSRPTGLHDQATPQP
+1 MSAAKPSPGQAQP

-122 SEAGA
+122 SEAGP

-135 LQAIARSSGLRV
+135 LQDIARRSGLRV
-147 IGPSSLGVVNP
+147 LGPSSLGVVNP
-158 RACMP
+158 RAGMP

-178 RVMVVSH
+178 RVMVISH

-219 EICAATLDDPQ
+219 EIGAATLDDPQ

-236 FLESLNHGQ
+236 FLESLHHGQ

-253 AAERGKPVVAYKL
+253 AAERGKPVVVYKL

-286 DDIADAFF
+286 DDIADAYF

-312 ALAVRWPLLNAVQ
+312 ALALRWPLLDAVP

-353 VEAASPETIQR
+353 VEAASAETLQR
-364 LHALGVAVNPGRVLD
+364 LHSQGVSVNPGRVLD

-386 YAVMKA
+386 YEVMKA

-479 RAALAARDLPAVGEP
+479 RAALAAPALLALGEP
-494 PRAEANAHADA
+494 PRTEAHANASV
-505 FAPVTWSERQSHAW
+505 PVSWSERHSHAW
-519 LAQLGVTSATAVV
+519 LAQLGVPSAAAVV
-532 VSADGPVPLPL
+532 VAADGPVPLPL

-575 ALRVA
+575 ALRLA

-587 VARHAPLPADFEILV
+587 VAGHASLPVDFEILV
-602 QPMVKGLAEVLLGFK
+602 QPMVNGLAEVLLGFK

-630 GGMWAEVVRER
+630 GGIWAEVVRER
-641 SIRLAPVDE
+641 SIRLAPVEE
-650 AQAMEMVTELRA
+650 AQAMEMITELRA

-671 QVVGDLAALA
+671 QARGDLAALA

-689 AAVLAVGDGVVEAEV
+689 AAVLAVGDGVIEAEV
-704 NPLMVLPQGQGV
+704 NPLMVLPEGQGV

-724 ARAAS
+724 ALAAS

>member
-1 MSRPTGLHDQATPQP
+1 MSAAKPSPGQAQP

-100 LDTVRECARLGVR
+100 LDAVRECARLGVR

-122 SEAGA
+122 SEAGP

-135 LQAIARSSGLRV
+135 LQDIARRSGLRV
-147 IGPSSLGVVNP
+147 LGPSSLGVVNP
-158 RACMP
+158 RAGMP

-178 RVMVVSH
+178 RVMVISH

-219 EICAATLDDPQ
+219 EIGAATLDDPQ

-236 FLESLNHGQ
+236 FLESLHHGQ

-253 AAERGKPVVAYKL
+253 AAERGKPVVVYKL

-286 DDIADAFF
+286 DDIADAYF

-312 ALAVRWPLLNAVQ
+312 ALALRWPLLDAVP

-353 VEAASPETIQR
+353 VEAASAETLQR
-364 LHALGVAVNPGRVLD
+364 LHSQGVSVNPGRVLD

-386 YAVMKA
+386 YEVMKA

-479 RAALAARDLPAVGEP
+479 RAALAAPALLALGEP
-494 PRAEANAHADA
+494 PRTEAHANASV
-505 FAPVTWSERQSHAW
+505 PVSWSERQSHAW
-519 LAQLGVTSATAVV
+519 LAQLGVPSAAAVV
-532 VSADGPVPLPL
+532 VAADGPVPLPL

-575 ALRVA
+575 ALRLA

-587 VARHAPLPADFEILV
+587 VAGHASLPVDFEILV
-602 QPMVKGLAEVLLGFK
+602 QPMVNGLAEVLLGFK

-630 GGMWAEVVRER
+630 GGIWAEVVRER
-641 SIRLAPVDE
+641 SIRLAPVEE
-650 AQAMEMVTELRA
+650 AQAMEMITELRA

-671 QVVGDLAALA
+671 QARGDLAALA

-689 AAVLAVGDGVVEAEV
+689 AAVLAVGDGVIEAEV
-704 NPLMVLPQGQGV
+704 NPLMVLPEGQGV

-724 ARAAS
+724 ALAAS

>member
-1 MSRPTGLHDQATPQP
+1 MSAAQAATGQTQP
-16 RLQGAELARVLLS
+16 RLQAAELARVLLS

-37 ASDDAGKT
+37 ASDDASKT
-45 SGRPLTFLRQAGFAG
+45 SGRPLKFLRQAGFAG
-60 RVYPVN
+60 RIYPVN

-92 VITPTETV
+92 VITPTDTV
-100 LDTVRECARLGVR
+100 IDTVRECARLGVR

-135 LQAIARSSGLRV
+135 LHDITRASGMRL

-158 RACMP
+158 RARMP

-178 RVMVVSH
+178 DVMVVSH

-210 GNEADLSVG
+210 GNEVDLSVG
-219 EICAATLDDPQ
+219 EIGAATLDDPQ
-230 IEGYVL
+230 IKGYVL
-236 FLESLNHGQ
+236 FLESLHHGQ

-253 AAERGKPVVAYKL
+253 AAERGKPVVVYKL

-312 ALAVRWPLLNAVQ
+312 ALAVRWPLLGTGQ

-353 VEAASPETIQR
+353 VEAASAETLQR
-364 LHALGVAVNPGRVLD
+364 LNALGVSMNPGRVLD

-386 YAVMKA
+386 YEVMKA

-398 SAPEFDAV
+398 AAPEFDAV

-425 IDSAAHSKPLAAMIV
+425 IDSATHTKPLAAMIV

-464 ADVIAALVSRRAPSV
+464 ADVIAALVSRRAHPV
-479 RAALAARDLPAVGEP
+479 QAALAARASAAVGEP
-494 PRAEANAHADA
+494 PSAQTNANPS
-505 FAPVTWSERQSHAW
+505 APVTWSERQSHAW
-519 LAQLGVTSATAVV
+519 LAQLGLTSATAVV

-558 AHKSEHGGVVL
+558 AHKSELGGVVL

-575 ALRVA
+575 ALRLA

-587 VARHAPLPADFEILV
+587 VARHAPLPADFELLV

-650 AQAMEMVTELRA
+650 AQAMEMIAELRA

-671 QVVGDLAALA
+671 QAPGDLAALA

-689 AAVLAVGDGVVEAEV
+689 AAVLAVGDGVIEAEV

-724 ARAAS
+724 ARAAP

>member
-1 MSRPTGLHDQATPQP
+1 MSTPTPATGLARAALH
-16 RLQGAELARVLLS
+16 GAELARVLLS
-29 PTSVAVVG
+29 PASVAVVG

-45 SGRPLTFLRQAGFAG
+45 AGRPLKFLRQAGFAA

-66 PRRAQVQGETAWP
+66 PRRAEVQGERAWP

-122 SEAGA
+122 SESGA
-127 EGLAREQA
+127 QGLAREQA
-135 LQAIARSSGLRV
+135 LAQIARSSGMRV
-147 IGPSSLGVVNP
+147 LGPSSLGVVNP
-158 RACMP
+158 RVCMP

-178 RVMVVSH
+178 KVMVVSH

-230 IEGYVL
+230 IEGYAL
-236 FLESLNHGQ
+236 FLESLHHGQ

-253 AAERGKPVVAYKL
+253 AAQRGKPVVVYKL

-312 ALAVRWPLLNAVQ
+312 ALAVRWPLVGVGPAWH
-325 PLRRVGVVTTTGGGA
+325 RVGVVTTTGGGA

-353 VEAASPETIQR
+353 VQAASSDTLQR
-364 LHALGVAVNPGRVLD
+364 LQQMGVAVSPGRVLD

-386 YAVMKA
+386 YEVMKA

-398 SAPEFDAV
+398 AAPEFDAV

-425 IDSAAHSKPLAAMIV
+425 IDSAHHAKPLAAMIV

-464 ADVIAALVSRRAPSV
+464 ADVIAALIARRAHPV
-479 RAALAARDLPAVGEP
+479 QAALARGIGPAAGVDTHIALAAAPAAR
-494 PRAEANAHADA
+494 
-505 FAPVTWSERQSHAW
+505 VTWSEHQSHAW
-519 LAQLGVTSATAVV
+519 LARLGVPSVPMVAV
-532 VSADGPVPLPL
+532 SPEGPVPLPL
-543 PFAYPVVVKACSAQL
+543 PFAYPVALKACASTL

-569 GVADAQ
+569 GVADAP
-575 ALRVA
+575 ALRQA

-587 VARHAPLPADFEILV
+587 IGQFGPLPVDFQLLV

-630 GGMWAEVVRER
+630 GGIWAEVVRER

-650 AQAMEMVTELRA
+650 SQAMEMIAELRA
-662 LSPLQGLRG
+662 LSPLEGLRG
-671 QVVGDLAALA
+671 QAVGDLAALA
-681 QAISRFSQ
+681 RAISDFSQ
-689 AAVLAVGDGVVEAEV
+689 AAVLAVGDGVIEAEV

-716 CAVDALVL
+716 CAVDALVV
-724 ARAAS
+724 AS
-729 EHG
+729 TLPEHG

>member
-1 MSRPTGLHDQATPQP
+1 
-16 RLQGAELARVLLS
+16 
-29 PTSVAVVG
+29 
-37 ASDDAGKT
+37 
-45 SGRPLTFLRQAGFAG
+45 
-60 RVYPVN
+60 
-66 PRRAQVQGETAWP
+66 
-79 DLASLPEVPEHVF
+79 
-92 VITPTETV
+92 
-100 LDTVRECARLGVR
+100 
-113 LVTVLASGF
+113 
-122 SEAGA
+122 
-127 EGLAREQA
+127 
-135 LQAIARSSGLRV
+135 
-147 IGPSSLGVVNP
+147 
-158 RACMP
+158 MP

-178 RVMVVSH
+178 EVMVVSH

-210 GNEADLSVG
+210 GNEVDLSVG

-230 IEGYVL
+230 IKGYVL
-236 FLESLNHGQ
+236 FLESLHHGQ

-253 AAERGKPVVAYKL
+253 AAERGKPVVVYKL

-286 DDIADAFF
+286 DDIADAYF

-312 ALAVRWPLLNAVQ
+312 ALAVRWPLLNALQ

-353 VEAASPETIQR
+353 VEAASAETLQR
-364 LHALGVAVNPGRVLD
+364 LNALGVSVNPGRVLD

-398 SAPEFDAV
+398 AAPEFDAV

-464 ADVIAALVSRRAPSV
+464 ADVIAGLVSRRAPAV
-479 RAALAARDLPAVGEP
+479 RAALAARGLPAVGEP
-494 PRAEANAHADA
+494 PRAEVNAHADA
-505 FAPVTWSERQSHAW
+505 FAPFTWSERQSHAW
-519 LAQLGVTSATAVV
+519 LAALGVPSAASVA

-543 PFAYPVVVKACSAQL
+543 PFAYPVAVKACSAQL

-575 ALRVA
+575 GLRVA

-602 QPMVKGLAEVLLGFK
+602 QPMIQGLAEVLLGFK
-617 RDPDAGAIVMLAV
+617 RDADAGAIVMLAV
-630 GGMWAEVVRER
+630 GGIWAEVVRER

-650 AQAMEMVTELRA
+650 AQALEMIAELRA

-671 QVVGDLAALA
+671 QAVGDLAALA

-689 AAVLAVGDGVVEAEV
+689 AAVLAVGDGVIEAEI
-704 NPLMVLPQGQGV
+704 NPLMVLPLGQGV
-716 CAVDALVL
+716 CAADALVIADRL
-724 ARAAS
+724 P

>member
-1 MSRPTGLHDQATPQP
+1 MSAAQAATGQTQP
-16 RLQGAELARVLLS
+16 RLQAAELARVLLS

-37 ASDDAGKT
+37 ASDDASKT
-45 SGRPLTFLRQAGFAG
+45 SGRPLKFLRQAGFAG
-60 RVYPVN
+60 RIYPVN

-92 VITPTETV
+92 VITPTDTV
-100 LDTVRECARLGVR
+100 IDTVRECARLGVR

-122 SEAGA
+122 SESGP

-135 LQAIARSSGLRV
+135 LHDITRASGMRL

-158 RACMP
+158 RARMP

-178 RVMVVSH
+178 DVMVVSH

-219 EICAATLDDPQ
+219 EIGAATLDDPQ
-230 IEGYVL
+230 IKGYVL
-236 FLESLNHGQ
+236 FLESLHHGQ

-253 AAERGKPVVAYKL
+253 AAERGKPVVVYKL

-312 ALAVRWPLLNAVQ
+312 ALAVRWPLLGTGQ

-353 VEAASPETIQR
+353 VEAASAETLQR
-364 LHALGVAVNPGRVLD
+364 LNALGVSVNPGRVLD

-386 YAVMKA
+386 YEVMKA

-398 SAPEFDAV
+398 AAPEFDAV

-425 IDSAAHSKPLAAMIV
+425 IDSATHTKPLAAMIV

-464 ADVIAALVSRRAPSV
+464 ADVIAALVSRRAHPV
-479 RAALAARDLPAVGEP
+479 QAALAARASAAVGEP
-494 PRAEANAHADA
+494 PSAQTNANPS
-505 FAPVTWSERQSHAW
+505 APVTWSERQSHAW
-519 LAQLGVTSATAVV
+519 LAQLGLTSATAVV

-558 AHKSEHGGVVL
+558 AHKSDHGGVVL

-575 ALRVA
+575 ALRLA

-587 VARHAPLPADFEILV
+587 VARHAPLPADFELLV
-602 QPMVKGLAEVLLGFK
+602 QPMVTGLAEVLLGFK

-650 AQAMEMVTELRA
+650 TQAMEMIAELRA

-671 QVVGDLAALA
+671 QAPGDLAALA

-689 AAVLAVGDGVVEAEV
+689 AAVLAVGDGVIEAEV

-724 ARAAS
+724 ARAAP